1 MGTFDPFKSV
11 YDDDIAADVAGTFLR
26 FFDEGNAPE
35 KIEKMVRKEC
45 KNELADEDSGVFARL
60 GLMEGLREL
69 CLDTTKVEAEIRKL
83 LPKTELEDDMRK
95 EFIKVLNKLC
105 KPKTRPRKRQ
115 PIANEA
121 IFDCGD
127 CVAIKFPDKT
137 WGAAL
142 VLGRD
147 DDQLLNLI
155 VPLKYKKAELPTEA
169 VFLKRDFIGKESK
182 NSDNYPHAWYSAQ
195 EFLPYLKK
203 VFLLGYIEL
212 DQEDFHAPNKYG
224 DWQNLWD
231 YASNWSEKKKYKFL
245 GNVRNKISLVGFGR
259 EYDKAFPRDKE

>member
-26 FFDEGNAPE
+26 LYDEGNAPE
-35 KIEKMVRKEC
+35 KIEKLVRKEC
-45 KNELADEDSGVFARL
+45 KKELADEDSGVFARL

-69 CLDTTKVEAEIRKL
+69 CLDTAKVEAEICKL
-83 LPKTELEDDMRK
+83 LPKTELDDDLRK
-95 EFIKVLNKLC
+95 EFLKVLNKLS

-115 PIANEA
+115 PIANDA

-127 CVAIKFPDKT
+127 CVALKFPDKT

-155 VPLKYKKAELPTEA
+155 IPLKYKKAELPTQA
-169 VFLKRDFIGKESK
+169 VFEKRDFIGKESK
-182 NSDNYPHAWYSAQ
+182 NSDNFPHAWYSAQ

-212 DQEDFHAPNKYG
+212 AEDDHYAPNNYG
-224 DWQNLWD
+224 NWQNLWD
-231 YASNWSEKKKYKFL
+231 YTSNWSDKKKYKRL
-245 GNVRNKISLVGFGR
+245 GNVHTKISLVGFGTAY
-259 EYDKAFPRDKE
+259 EKAFPRDKK

>member
-11 YDDDIAADVAGTFLR
+11 YDDDSAADVAGGFLKLY
-26 FFDEGNAPE
+26 DEGVEPE
-35 KIEKMVRKEC
+35 KIEKLIRKEC
-45 KNELADEDSGVFARL
+45 KHEFYDQDSAIFARL

-83 LPKTELEDDMRK
+83 LPKAELEDNLQK
-95 EFIKVLNKLC
+95 EFVKVLNKLC

-115 PIANEA
+115 PIVEEA

-127 CVAIKFPDKT
+127 CVALKFPDKT

-147 DDQLLNLI
+147 DDQMLNLI
-155 VPLKYKKAELPTEA
+155 IPLKYKKAELPTQE
-169 VFLKRDFIGKESK
+169 VFEKKDFIGRESK
-182 NSDNYPHAWYSAQ
+182 NSENYPHAWYSAQ

-212 DQEDFHAPNKYG
+212 SEDDCYAPNNYG

-231 YASNWSEKKKYKFL
+231 YVANWSEKKKYKRL
-245 GNVRNKISLVGFGR
+245 GNVKTKISLVGFGTAY
-259 EYDKAFPRDKE
+259 EKAFPRDKK

>member
-11 YDDDIAADVAGTFLR
+11 YDDDIAADVAGS
-26 FFDEGNAPE
+26 FFKLHDEGIEPN
-35 KIEKMVRKEC
+35 KIEKLVRKEW
-45 KNELADEDSGVFARL
+45 KSELDDLDNGIFARL

-69 CLDTTKVEAEIRKL
+69 CLDTTKVEKEIRKL
-83 LPKTELEDDMRK
+83 LPKAELDEDLRK

-105 KPKTRPRKRQ
+105 KPKSRPRKRQ
-115 PIANEA
+115 PIVDEA

-127 CVAIKFPDKT
+127 CVALKFPDKT

-155 VPLKYKKAELPTEA
+155 VPLKYKKTELPTES
-169 VFLKRDFIGKESK
+169 VFLKRDYIGKESK
-182 NSDNYPHAWYSAQ
+182 KADNYPHAWYSSL
-195 EFLPYLKK
+195 EFLPHLKK

-212 DQEDFHAPNKYG
+212 GEEDYYAPNNYG

-231 YASNWSEKKKYKFL
+231 YVNNWSEKKKYKRI
-245 GNVRNKISLVGFGR
+245 GKIHNKISLVGFGTAY
-259 EYDKAFPRDKE
+259 EKAFPRDKT